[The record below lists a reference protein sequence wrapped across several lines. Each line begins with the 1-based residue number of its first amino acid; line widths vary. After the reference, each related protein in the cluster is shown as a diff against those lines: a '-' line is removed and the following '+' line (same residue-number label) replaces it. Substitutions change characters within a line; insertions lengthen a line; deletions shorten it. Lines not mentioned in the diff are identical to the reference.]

1 MKNRVIK
8 LFVAGGFIVLSAVL
22 LAGCA
27 TCKPGKPG
35 PMGQY
40 AIEVSL
46 DESLKT
52 SSVIV
57 DLVGVNPSSLP
68 RWEAYDMGKYWKEG
82 DAMRRDADKVV
93 LNFVSGQALT
103 KTMASTDPQW
113 EKWKGNGV
121 THVMVLADLPGAQT
135 SRPGNQDARRQ
146 ILTLDQCTWPNKT
159 TTLKVMVQRSGMVVV
174 TPARRTPAPNCRLII
189 EPCLPSSPRP
199 EAIAGG
205 ISSSASA
212 LGPG

>member
-8 LFVAGGFIVLSAVL
+8 LFVAGGFMVLSAVVF
-22 LAGCA
+22 AGCS

-68 RWEAYDMGKYWKEG
+68 RWEAYDMTKYWREG

-93 LNFVSGQALT
+93 LNFVSGQALA
-103 KTMASTDPQW
+103 KTMALADPQW
-113 EKWKGNGV
+113 EKWKSNGA
-121 THVMVLADLPGAQT
+121 THVMVLADLPGAQI

-146 ILTLDQCTWPNKT
+146 ILTLDQCNWPNKT

-174 TPARRTPAPNCRLII
+174 TPVRAVK
-189 EPCLPSSPRP
+189 
-199 EAIAGG
+199 
-205 ISSSASA
+205 
-212 LGPG
+212 